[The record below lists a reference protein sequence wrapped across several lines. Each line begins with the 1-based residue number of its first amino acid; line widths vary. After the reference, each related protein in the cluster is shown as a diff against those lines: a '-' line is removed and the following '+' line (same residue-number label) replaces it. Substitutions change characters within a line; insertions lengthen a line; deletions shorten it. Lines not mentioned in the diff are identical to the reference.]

1 MLTISFLTAQ
11 AAGNFWKDV
20 SKDQIWLP
28 EKSEQD
34 ALPLKYRS
42 LSLDLNSLKNYLAA
56 APMENSAAAK
66 TKTLTV
72 ELPMPDGTTEAFA
85 VVESPVMAPK
95 LAARYPMIKSFL
107 GRGIQHPDHTLRFD
121 YGLQGFNGIIHAGE
135 NSILI
140 TPYATNQLRYY
151 NSYFAKDL
159 DMEGL
164 DLPRGNDLLYDPA
177 AARKL
182 PENAQNPNAGLLKS
196 NKVELRTYGFALAT
210 TGEYSQNHGG
220 TTPSVLSTLNTA
232 TNVINSVLERDAAI
246 RLVLIEN
253 IELIIFL
260 DSATDPYVNANMGGA
275 LLGQNQAVL
284 NSVVGFDNYGW
295 GHLLTAG
302 CVDVGG
308 VVGGAICGAGKGRGV
323 TCHATN
329 NVEAITLR
337 IGAHEMAHQITG
349 GHTFSSCPGSEGQLN
364 LSTAFEP
371 GSGSTLLSYAGI
383 CGDQNIV
390 TNSNPY
396 YHGGNIG
403 RFFQYTRMGNGNTCA
418 TVEITDNDE
427 PVLELP
433 YEDGF
438 YIPIS
443 TPFALTAIGSDED
456 ATDVLNYNWEEI
468 NTGTAPLGMP
478 FLEAPLFRSWP
489 PTASPTRLLPRL
501 PMLLNNGSEVVEIL
515 PDYSRNIT
523 FRCTLRDNYPGAGG
537 VVFKDISFEATA
549 SAGPFLVTQPNVDT
563 VIWEA
568 GSFQEVTWDVANT
581 TNNKVNCQF
590 VNIKLSVDG
599 GVNFPM
605 TLLSHTPNDGSEIV
619 QVPNAESPAV
629 RVKVE
634 AADNIFFDI
643 SNKNFTIAPPA
654 SPGFTLNISN
664 QYQQVCVPGM
674 AQVELTT
681 DTLLGFDS
689 LVTFEILEGLP
700 GDVGIAFSANPVT
713 AGESSTL
720 SLDMSNVTEDGVF
733 DVVLRAVAPGADTVL
748 QTLIFSIVNNDFSA
762 LQLLEPAN
770 GVSDIGF
777 LTDFSWTDLPNADF
791 YDFEL
796 STDPTFAA
804 EFILDSASGLTE
816 GNYTPVVSLAENELY
831 FWRVRPSNECGTDE
845 YTAPFAFHT
854 FTVACSPFS
863 SSDIP
868 VTIPSAGTP
877 TVTSE
882 LTILDNGV
890 INDLNVTKVKGFHD
904 AVPDIE
910 IRLASPEGTKVVLMS
925 AQCGNTSLFDI
936 GFDDEAPF
944 EIQCPP
950 IGGNSVIPAEPL
962 AAFNGESTFG
972 IWTLE
977 VEVLDNIGAGGAL
990 EAWGVEFCASVTP
1003 NNPFL
1008 VTNDSLFVPPNE
1020 SRGITQNMLE
1030 VTDDDNNADELTFTV
1045 VTATAE
1051 GTLLLND
1058 SPIDVGDSFLQSD
1071 INSGSLRYENDNP
1084 DAQTDFFTFTV
1095 EDGTGGWLGT
1105 PQFNIKIME
1114 GEPVATFEIDTEN
1127 DINLYPNPAG
1137 DFLNIAIKKQIQGS
1151 LTIAIFDIHGRHLNK
1166 QDYNNAQGDVEINTA
1181 GLASGVY
1188 FLRFQTERGV
1198 FSRKFIVQK

>member
-1 MLTISFLTAQ
+1 
-11 AAGNFWKDV
+11 
-20 SKDQIWLP
+20 
-28 EKSEQD
+28 
-34 ALPLKYRS
+34 
-42 LSLDLNSLKNYLAA
+42 
-56 APMENSAAAK
+56 
-66 TKTLTV
+66 
-72 ELPMPDGTTEAFA
+72 

-107 GRGIQHPDHTLRFD
+107 GWGLKHPDHTLRFD
-121 YGLQGFNGIIHAGE
+121 FGLQGFNAIIHTGE

-140 TPYATNQLRYY
+140 TPYATNQQRYY

-177 AARKL
+177 EARKI
-182 PENAQNPNAGLLKS
+182 PETGQNPGGELLKS
-196 NKVELRTYGFALAT
+196 NKVELRTYDFALAT

-220 TTPSVLSTLNTA
+220 TTPSVLSTLNTV

-246 RLVLIEN
+246 RLVLIDN

-260 DSATDPYVNANMGGA
+260 DSNTDPFVNANMGGA
-275 LLGQNQAVL
+275 LLSQNQAVL
-284 NSVVGFDNYGW
+284 NNVIGFSNYGW
-295 GHLLTAG
+295 GHLLTGG

-323 TCHATN
+323 TCHSSN

-403 RFFQYTRMGNGNTCA
+403 RFFQFTRMGNGNTCA
-418 TVEITDNDE
+418 TVEITDNNE

-433 YEDGF
+433 YIDGF
-438 YIPIS
+438 YVPIS
-443 TPFALTAIGSDED
+443 TPFALTALGSDED
-456 ATDVLNYNWEEI
+456 AADVLTYNWEEI

-489 PTASPTRLLPRL
+489 PTTSPTRLLPRL
-501 PMLLNNGSEVVEIL
+501 PILLNNGSEVVEIL
-515 PDYSRNIT
+515 PDYSRNVT

-537 VVFKDISFEATA
+537 VVFKDVSFEATA
-549 SAGPFLVTQPNVDT
+549 SAGPFLVTHPNVDT
-563 VIWEA
+563 IIWEA
-568 GSFQEVTWDVANT
+568 GSFEEVTWDVANT
-581 TNNKVNCQF
+581 NNNKVNCQF

-605 TLLSHTPNDGSEIV
+605 TLLSHTPNDGSEMV
-619 QVPNAESPAV
+619 QVPNVESAAV

-634 AADNIFFDI
+634 AANNIFFDI
-643 SNKNFTIAPPA
+643 SNKNFTVTPPT

-664 QYQQVCVPGM
+664 QYQQICVPGA
-674 AQVELTT
+674 AQVELMT

-689 LVTFEILEGLP
+689 LVTFDILEGLP
-700 GDVGIAFSANPVT
+700 DNVVIAFSANPVT
-713 AGESSTL
+713 AGGASTL
-720 SLDMSNVTEDGVF
+720 SLDMNNVTEDGVF
-733 DVVLRAVAPGADTVL
+733 EVVLRAVAPGADTVL

-762 LQLLEPAN
+762 LQLLQPAN

-777 LTDFSWTDLPNADF
+777 LTDFSWTDLSNADF

-796 STDPTFAA
+796 ATDPTFAA

-831 FWRVRPSNECGTDE
+831 FWRVRPSNECGTAAFS
-845 YTAPFAFHT
+845 APFAFHT

-863 SSDIP
+863 SSDVP
-868 VTIPSAGTP
+868 VTIPAAGTP

-882 LTILDNGV
+882 LTVLDNGI

-904 AVPDIE
+904 AVPDLE
-910 IRLASPEGTKVVLMS
+910 IRLVSPEGTKVVLMS
-925 AQCGNTSLFDI
+925 AQCGNTSIFDV

-950 IGGNSVIPAEPL
+950 IGGTSVIPAEPL
-962 AAFNGESTFG
+962 SAFIGESTFG

-977 VEVLDNIGAGGAL
+977 VEVLDDIGAGGAL
-990 EAWGVEFCASVTP
+990 EAWGVEFCASITP

-1020 SRGITQNMLE
+1020 SRGISPNMLE
-1030 VTDDDNNADELTFTV
+1030 VTDDDNSAGELTFTV
-1045 VTATAE
+1045 VTGASE

-1058 SPIDVGDSFLQSD
+1058 SAIDVGGTFLQSD
-1071 INSGSLRYENDNP
+1071 IDNGSLRYQNNNP
-1084 DAQTDFFTFTV
+1084 DALTDFFTFTV

-1114 GEPVATFEIDTEN
+1114 GAPVATFEIDTEN
-1127 DINLYPNPAG
+1127 DIKLYPNPAG

-1151 LTIAIFDIHGRHLNK
+1151 LTIAIIDIHGHHLSER
-1166 QDYNNAQGDVEINTA
+1166 DFDNARGDVKFSTSNF
-1181 GLASGVY
+1181 ASGVY
-1188 FLRFQTERGV
+1188 FLRFQTANGV